1 MFDVIDSVER
11 QNRAAGK
18 NGNHHIRALY
28 RSTLASAGVLGFGD
42 HRGNLS
48 VGKRLDCIQCTAKRG
63 IEPDA
68 TSASVL
74 EAVIGQASERGRFE
88 ELVLSTVVNGAIIY
102 EASR

>member
-1 MFDVIDSVER
+1 MFDVIDSFER

-18 NGNHHIRALY
+18 SGNHHIRALY
-28 RSTLASAGVLGFGD
+28 RSTLAGAGILGFGD

-63 IEPDA
+63 NEPDA

-88 ELVLSTVVNGAIIY
+88 ELVLSTVVNGEIIY